1 LAILSVFGCHGD
13 QSAAKVSV
21 VLIGEVTDGDA
32 GTYKIVVDVE
42 RSILAAEWI
51 GREETGRCNRRNF
64 LQERA
69 VGTIGLGLYILGD
82 DGRERLRVSVAAG
95 TRGGWSSACSGRD
108 VTLVGHAVSG
118 VHLSDPGENKRSG
131 PKEW

>member
-1 LAILSVFGCHGD
+1 VAILSAFGCRGD

-21 VLIGEVTDGDA
+21 VHIREAADGDA

-51 GREETGRCNRRNF
+51 GREETGRCNRHDF

-69 VGTIGLGLYILGD
+69 VGTVGLRPEILGD
-82 DGRERLRVSVAAG
+82 DRVRLRVSVAAD
-95 TRGGWSSACSGRD
+95 TRGGWSSACSGRG
-108 VTLVGHAVSG
+108 VTVVGHVVRACTC
-118 VHLSDPGENKRSG
+118 LI
-131 PKEW
+131 